1 MTAAVTMAMVL
12 DSIGEKPRKSK
23 AFRHLT
29 YCILA

>member
-1 MTAAVTMAMVL
+1 MTGAATAIMVL

-29 YCILA
+29 YSILA